1 MTDAPLTLAIDQGT
15 HSSRAIVFDHRGA
28 AIAKAQQPVSLT
40 RLSRHRVEQ
49 RSVEILR
56 ATRGVVDAV
65 LRDPRLRD
73 RRVRAAGIA
82 TQRSSVLAWDSEY
95 GTPLS
100 PVLSWQDRR
109 AYQWLKTLEADSGEI
124 QRRTGLRL
132 TPHYGASKLRWLVRE
147 NAAVKRAAHQ
157 GRLMLGPLVSFL
169 LRNLLSGDGGVVDH
183 ANAGRTQLLN
193 IETRDWDR
201 WLLERF
207 EILVNWLPQSVP
219 VHHDFGTLRDS
230 GVPVTAVNG
239 DQNAALF
246 AFGPVAPDTVVV
258 NLGTGAFVLLPTAGR
273 RVTHDRL
280 LSGIATSDAGHTE
293 YIIEGTVNGAGSA
306 LRWAAQRLGLDDVR
320 DRLAPWLAQT
330 VAPVL
335 FLNTVGGLGS
345 PWWADGPDPGWVSLT
360 GQKVVDAE
368 PAAAVVAVAESI
380 LFHVKKNLDAICDSG
395 LAYRSIRATGGL
407 AQVDGLCQRLAD
419 LSDCPVERPPQL
431 EATAKGIAWLA
442 AGRPSGWAAPG
453 AIARFEPR
461 PNPGLCERFM
471 AFQEVLRVML

>member
-1 MTDAPLTLAIDQGT
+1 M
-15 HSSRAIVFDHRGA
+15 VFDHRGT

-40 RLSRHRVEQ
+40 RVSRHRVEQ
-49 RSVEILR
+49 QGAEILR
-56 ATRGVVDAV
+56 TTRGVVDAV
-65 LRDPRLRD
+65 LADPRVRH
-73 RRVRAAGIA
+73 RRVHTAGIA
-82 TQRSSVLAWDSEY
+82 TQRSSVLAWDNAD

-109 AYQWLKTLEADSGEI
+109 AYRWLTSLQANSGEI

-147 NAAVKRAAHQ
+147 NAAVKRAAQ
-157 GRLMLGPLVSFL
+157 RGRLMMGPLASFL
-169 LRNLLSGDGGVVDH
+169 LRNLLSADGDVVDH

-201 WLLERF
+201 WLLEQF
-207 EILVNWLPQSVP
+207 DILVDWLPQVVP
-219 VHHDFGTLRDS
+219 VHYDFGTLRDS

-246 AFGPVAPDTVVV
+246 AFGPVASDTAVV

-273 RVTHDRL
+273 YVTHDRL
-280 LSGIATSDAGHTE
+280 LSGIASSDAGHTE

-306 LRWAAQRLGLDDVR
+306 LRWAAQRLGLADVP
-320 DRLAPWLAQT
+320 DRLAAWLAQT
-330 VAPVL
+330 PSPVL
-335 FLNTVGGLGS
+335 FLNTVGGVGS
-345 PWWADGPDPGWVSLT
+345 PWWADGPDPGWVT
-360 GQKVVDAE
+360 MAGHTVVDAE

-380 LFHVKKNLDAICDSG
+380 LFHVKQNLDVIRGSG
-395 LAYRSIRATGGL
+395 LAYRTIKATGGL

-419 LSDCPVERPPQL
+419 LSDCAVERPPQL

-442 AGRPSGWAAPG
+442 AGRPSGWAVPG
-453 AIARFEPR
+453 TIARFEPR
-461 PNPGLCERFM
+461 ANPGLRERFL
-471 AFQEVLRVML
+471 AFREVFRAIL